1 MQSHSSQQMLL
12 RLSQFLLLSPLLMT
26 PKRKKNKKTKNK
38 QEKKMK
44 KNSNEISKI
53 QKESE
58 DEREICFL
66 SSTWREKSKTH
77 ARGISSSYYFFKFL
91 SYQLFANIPV
101 DPSVR
106 PSASDGSQNTNEKH
120 SAY

>member
-1 MQSHSSQQMLL
+1 
-12 RLSQFLLLSPLLMT
+12 MT
-26 PKRKKNKKTKNK
+26 PKRKKNKKQTRKKDEEELKRDFKNTK
-38 QEKKMK
+38 
-44 KNSNEISKI
+44 
-53 QKESE
+53 KESE

-106 PSASDGSQNTNEKH
+106 PSASDGSQNTK
-120 SAY
+120 